1 MEFYITFSQKAVL
14 FYLNLNKIS
23 QVYLDEKLDELL
35 GENTSLLDLSD
46 KSIGE
51 RGAKDLAEILKVNK
65 SLITLVNFNHKI
77 NQL

>member
-23 QVYLDEKLDELL
+23 QAYLDEKLDELL